1 MLARACSIGQ
11 TGCVDTIG
19 PIAIILV
26 IVVAI
31 PIGVFISGGVFA
43 GILGHF
49 LKQDVEDEYAGTE
62 YVDLS

>member
-1 MLARACSIGQ
+1 
-11 TGCVDTIG
+11 VDTIG
-19 PIAIILV
+19 PIAIIFV

-31 PIGVFISGGVFA
+31 PIGVFISCGVLA

-49 LKQDVEDEYAGTE
+49 LKKDVEDEFVGTE